1 MIILY
6 CKVRVYDKYLTF
18 CFLKYLYNYRR
29 SGIYEVDKKT
39 FIAAIF
45 SNVNFYFFSMVI
57 MKAVF

>member
-39 FIAAIF
+39 FISAIF
-45 SNVNFYFFSMVI
+45 SNVNFYFFSM
-57 MKAVF
+57 